1 MALKIVKI
9 PAEKYKPI
17 QEASQ
22 WQEKTMY
29 ICKKINGTAEI
40 YIEGQ
45 NCGSF
50 YDDTDIQNKIVELQN
65 AYDNIQYLTNID
77 LERILT

>member
-9 PAEKYKPI
+9 TAEKYQPM
-17 QEASQ
+17 QESST
-22 WQEKTMY
+22 WQERTMY
-29 ICKKINGTAEI
+29 ICRKINGTAEI

-50 YDDTDIQNKIVELQN
+50 YDDTDIQNKIIELQN
-65 AYDNIQYLTNID
+65 EYDNIQYLTNMD
-77 LERILT
+77 LERLLI